1 MTPAAE
7 YNKLNLS
14 AYPDYNCF
22 ALDVKGNYRPT
33 QDRFDNGV
41 ISISWMWSWSNPW
54 NLWYSGTGIVV
65 PKGSMHSQL
74 STCLHIEQKDNLV
87 IHPSVCVPKKL
98 ISRGTPIND
107 KSVDV
112 PTKIVIPQNF
122 WPYVHN
128 KYHSITNA
136 VILVNEVIKTV
147 FIVDAY
153 VYGSEKVGGTEQQ
166 WVLSIVKNTQLYK
179 EFGDALLDFKMP
191 YGTKEFSV
199 FFNMSGLDAT
209 IASGM
214 LPKNVVAYDIDLET
228 GIEPITVDL
237 LYSVYMMLESPDNQI
252 VETAY
257 NMLAQSKFN
266 ERKELIRWILKPY
279 RRNAS
284 AYRNKSTAFRWLYD
298 SCECYS
304 RSSTTINAYDN
315 RKMAKELLNKIT
327 KGDIYW
333 DNDNN
338 MVTADPKWL
347 EDPHL
352 LDLIQAVK

>member
-7 YNKLNLS
+7 NNKLDLS

-33 QDRFDNGV
+33 QDRFDNGKV
-41 ISISWMWSWSNPW
+41 SIAWMWSWKNP
-54 NLWYSGTGIVV
+54 WYSGTGTVI
-65 PKGSMHSQL
+65 PKGSMHHQL
-74 STCLHIEQKDNLV
+74 STCLRIEQKDNLV

-112 PTKIVIPQNF
+112 PTKMVIPQDF
-122 WPYVHN
+122 WTYAHN
-128 KYHSITNA
+128 KYRCLTNA
-136 VILVNEVIKTV
+136 VILVNETTKTV
-147 FIVDAY
+147 FVVDAY
-153 VYGSEKVGGTEQQ
+153 VYSSEKVGGTEQQ
-166 WVLSIVKNTQLYK
+166 WVLSIAKNTQLYQ

-191 YGTKEFSV
+191 YGTKEFSI
-199 FFNMSGLDAT
+199 FFKMSELDAA

-214 LPKNVVAYDIDLET
+214 LPKNVVAYDTDLET
-228 GIEPITVDL
+228 GTEPVTIDL

-266 ERKELIRWILKPY
+266 GRKELIRWILEPY

-284 AYRNKSTAFRWLYD
+284 AYRSRSTAFRWLYD

-304 RSSTTINAYDN
+304 RSSTTINGYDN

-333 DNDNN
+333 NNDDN

-347 EDPHL
+347 ADSHL
-352 LDLIQAVK
+352 RDLIRAVK